1 LHAAAARATSRPR
14 SARRC
19 GSATLCCAAAQT
31 LMRLLAVVLPV
42 RRQMQTDAA
51 RVMSDP
57 AVGAG
62 GKPATA
68 QRDD

>member
-1 LHAAAARATSRPR
+1 LF
-14 SARRC
+14 
-19 GSATLCCAAAQT
+19 
-31 LMRLLAVVLPV
+31 LPV
-42 RRQMQTDAA
+42 RPRQMQTDAA

-62 GKPATA
+62 GGKPATA